1 MSKPSKQLKLVV
13 RAGQIKA
20 IYDDALTALFPM
32 ADVTVQ
38 RASHVEPYVDLSR
51 REAGY
56 WCVDLRP
63 VGGQYLNGFK
73 TRQEALDAEV
83 RYINQHVLGV

>member
-13 RAGQIKA
+13 KAGRIKA
-20 IYDDALTALFPM
+20 IYDDALTALFDG
-32 ADVTVQ
+32 AEVKVE
-38 RASHVEPYVDLSR
+38 RASHVEPQFGLRSFVNGWYADM
-51 REAGY
+51 
-56 WCVDLRP
+56 RP
-63 VGGQYLNGFK
+63 VDGPVMVGFN